1 MTYNSKV
8 LPEICVRLPFH
19 ADRRVQFAVR
29 QHFGVCE
36 QLRDEGLLTDDEP
49 KNVPG
54 VPNGNWAF
62 RVTQEQLDGID
73 KKWLKELND
82 VYYRSK

>member
-1 MTYNSKV
+1 MVYLYKFMKYNVSIFEQFMQKKG
-8 LPEICVRLPFH
+8 EAMNKRASGVRMHVSSL
-19 ADRRVQFAVR
+19 
-29 QHFGVCE
+29 
-36 QLRDEGLLTDDEP
+36 
-49 KNVPG
+49 PG

>member
-1 MTYNSKV
+1 MNKRASGV
-8 LPEICVRLPFH
+8 LMHVSSLPC
-19 ADRRVQFAVR
+19 AYG
-29 QHFGVCE
+29 FGK
-36 QLRDEGLLTDDEP
+36 DT
-49 KNVPG
+49 KMNVPG

-62 RVTQEQLDGID
+62 RVTQEQLGGID

>member
-1 MTYNSKV
+1 MNKRASG
-8 LPEICVRLPFH
+8 VRMHVSSL
-19 ADRRVQFAVR
+19 
-29 QHFGVCE
+29 
-36 QLRDEGLLTDDEP
+36 
-49 KNVPG
+49 PG

-82 VYYRSK
+82 VFTEANNGKRPAGFRRPLSCKFPMC

>member
-1 MTYNSKV
+1 MNKRASGCTDARF
-8 LPEICVRLPFH
+8 LPAR
-19 ADRRVQFAVR
+19 
-29 QHFGVCE
+29 
-36 QLRDEGLLTDDEP
+36 
-49 KNVPG
+49 G

-62 RVTQEQLDGID
+62 RVTQEQLGGID

>member
-1 MTYNSKV
+1 MNKRASGV
-8 LPEICVRLPFH
+8 LGK
-19 ADRRVQFAVR
+19 D
-29 QHFGVCE
+29 
-36 QLRDEGLLTDDEP
+36 T
-49 KNVPG
+49 KMNVPG

>member
-1 MTYNSKV
+1 MNKRASGV
-8 LPEICVRLPFH
+8 LMHVSS
-19 ADRRVQFAVR
+19 
-29 QHFGVCE
+29 
-36 QLRDEGLLTDDEP
+36 LL
-49 KNVPG
+49 G

-62 RVTQEQLDGID
+62 RVTQEQLGGID

>member
-29 QHFGVCE
+29 IDHFRAFSAYWAVPAK
-36 QLRDEGLLTDDEP
+36 EGQWL
-49 KNVPG
+49 G
-54 VPNGNWAF
+54 
-62 RVTQEQLDGID
+62 GID

>member
-1 MTYNSKV
+1 MTGRSAAANV
-8 LPEICVRLPFH
+8 ALCH
-19 ADRRVQFAVR
+19 AVIRTLWQSPRIR
-29 QHFGVCE
+29 SLCRCRTSGGFGK
-36 QLRDEGLLTDDEP
+36 DT
-49 KNVPG
+49 KMNVPG

-82 VYYRSK
+82 VYYRNK

>member
-29 QHFGVCE
+29 IDHFRAVSAY
-36 QLRDEGLLTDDEP
+36 
-49 KNVPG
+49 
-54 VPNGNWAF
+54 WAF

-73 KKWLKELND
+73 KRWLKELND

>member
-1 MTYNSKV
+1 MDK
-8 LPEICVRLPFH
+8 R
-19 ADRRVQFAVR
+19 AR
-29 QHFGVCE
+29 G
-36 QLRDEGLLTDDEP
+36 EP
-49 KNVPG
+49 MHVSSLPG

-82 VYYRSK
+82 VYHRSK

>member
-1 MTYNSKV
+1 MNERASGV
-8 LPEICVRLPFH
+8 LMHVSSL
-19 ADRRVQFAVR
+19 
-29 QHFGVCE
+29 
-36 QLRDEGLLTDDEP
+36 
-49 KNVPG
+49 PG

-73 KKWLKELND
+73 KEWLKELND